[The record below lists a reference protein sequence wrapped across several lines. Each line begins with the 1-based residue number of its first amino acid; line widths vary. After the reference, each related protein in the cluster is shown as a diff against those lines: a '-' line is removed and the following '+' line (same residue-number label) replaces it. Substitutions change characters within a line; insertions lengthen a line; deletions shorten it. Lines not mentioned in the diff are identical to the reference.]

1 MYTHHFSVFSH
12 AGYYRLLTPLI
23 LLLLDSELVAPG
35 AGGEAAGDS
44 QGRSPHRCISPP
56 PGMTLKLPEFK
67 EHDFRTAPKFLTPL
81 FDRVVVA
88 GYAAALNCAVR
99 GHPKVPCVCVCV

>member
-1 MYTHHFSVFSH
+1 
-12 AGYYRLLTPLI
+12 
-23 LLLLDSELVAPG
+23 
-35 AGGEAAGDS
+35 
-44 QGRSPHRCISPP
+44 
-56 PGMTLKLPEFK
+56 MTLKLPEFK

>member
-1 MYTHHFSVFSH
+1 
-12 AGYYRLLTPLI
+12 
-23 LLLLDSELVAPG
+23 
-35 AGGEAAGDS
+35 
-44 QGRSPHRCISPP
+44 
-56 PGMTLKLPEFK
+56 MTLKLPEFK

-99 GHPKVPCVCVCV
+99 GHPKVLRACVCVCVCVCV